1 MKNMKKLDVDCVN
14 DKVGYDILEG
24 NNLLKNSVNKITNI
38 IEIKYIIHKNTI
50 ITTIRV
56 KNKKRIIATQMNK
69 NTFIPFGM
77 PTLSPIWSDIMINPT
92 RKKVKLFYKYIGK
105 CIIEFESGS
114 SSSSSSPSSSPSSSS
129 SSSLHSP
136 HSPPG
141 PPPPHLANHLS
152 DNMWTPSFVQNNSPL
167 NSPPGTPPSANHL
180 SANNLWLQSQLVNEP
195 PTDPAILAAHRA
207 MIERRFGHGD
217 KTKKRKTKT
226 RKTKKQVTRKR
237 KY

>member
-1 MKNMKKLDVDCVN
+1 MKNMKDLDVDCVN
-14 DKVGYDILEG
+14 DKVGYGILKG
-24 NNLLKNSVNKITNI
+24 NKMLLDSVNKITNI

-92 RKKVKLFYKYIGK
+92 RKKVKLFYKYIGE

-114 SSSSSSPSSSPSSSS
+114 SSSSSSSSSSP
-129 SSSLHSP
+129 HSP

-141 PPPPHLANHLS
+141 PPPPHLANNLS
-152 DNMWTPSFVQNNSPL
+152 DNMWTPSFEQNNSPP
-167 NSPPGTPPSANHL
+167 NSPPGTPPPSANHL

-207 MIERRFGHGD
+207 MIERRFGRGD

-226 RKTKKQVTRKR
+226 KKTKKRITKKR
-237 KY
+237 GY